1 MAMAMAMAMAMC
13 VDEALRLMV
22 AQPLRLRKLRYPL
35 AVKATSL
42 SHYSP
47 DHSKL

>member
-22 AQPLRLRKLRYPL
+22 AQPLRLQNCVIP
-35 AVKATSL
+35 
-42 SHYSP
+42 
-47 DHSKL
+47 